1 MEFKFKITELTDFYD
16 YFVFDVWGVLHD
28 GSAAYDGV
36 VKALSFLKSRNKK
49 IYFLSNAPR
58 RASKVAAFLGGL
70 GIGDNLYDFILTSG
84 EAAYLE
90 LKQNQDDNFKIF
102 GRKYF
107 YIGPKKDID
116 LLACLEYSMT
126 NDPSQANFAITTGF
140 DGDNSKLEE
149 KLPFIKEAKKYD
161 LPLICV
167 NPDLI
172 IVKQSGLEVI
182 CAGLLAREYEKI
194 GGQTHYYGKP
204 FNKVY
209 QMLYDI
215 ISKDQQVQISKKKI
229 LAIGDGMETDV
240 KGAKDFGI
248 DSALVTGGILCNQL
262 GVKYGQV
269 ANKEKLSAICEA
281 YGFFPEF
288 VVPALS

>member
-1 MEFKFKITELTDFYD
+1 MEFKFKITELVDSYD
-16 YFVFDVWGVLHD
+16 YFIFDIWGVLHD
-28 GSAAYDGV
+28 GSSAYEGV
-36 VKALSFLKSRNKK
+36 VEALKFLKSKNKK

-58 RASKVAAFLGGL
+58 RASKVLDFLAGL
-70 GIGDNLYDFILTSG
+70 GIGNNLYDFILTSG
-84 EAAYLE
+84 EAAYLD
-90 LKQNQDDNFKIF
+90 LKQNQDDNFKVF

-116 LLACLEYSMT
+116 LLHDLNYLITE
-126 NDPSQANFAITTGF
+126 DPSKSNFAITTGF

-149 KLPFIKEAKKYD
+149 KLPFIKEARKYD

-209 QMLYDI
+209 QMLYEI
-215 ISKDQQVQISKKKI
+215 ISKDQLIQIPKQKI
-229 LAIGDGMETDV
+229 LAIGDGMETDI

-248 DSALVTGGILCNQL
+248 DCALVTGGILCNQL
-262 GVKYGQV
+262 GVKYGQI
-269 ANKEKLSAICEA
+269 ANKEKLLAICNN